1 MSAAGV
7 GGCDGWLAGSPGCYD
22 RHSGAQASAGR
33 CADASDAQ
41 AKVDAAVVLAA
52 DVSRSID
59 DSEFIL
65 EWLATY
71 SAMNSNPTSV
81 GSGGCS
87 RHDVA
92 PVRTLLLLLVVDP

>member
-1 MSAAGV
+1 M
-7 GGCDGWLAGSPGCYD
+7 GGSRARPAVMTVILALL
-22 RHSGAQASAGR
+22 ASAGR